1 MKLRFLLPLGI
12 FLVIAIFLGIG
23 LKLDPHE
30 VPSPLIGKP
39 APAFTL
45 AQLHEPQK
53 NFSPEYMKGKVWLL
67 NVWASWCAS
76 CREEHVFFTEFA
88 RTNPSVN
95 LIGLNYKDEREA
107 AMQWLAK
114 LGNPYL
120 VSVSD
125 TEGMAGLDWGV
136 YGVPETF
143 VIDKKGIVRHKQTG
157 PVDSTILQTVIMPLI
172 EKLNQ
177 ESEL

>member
-53 NFSPEYMKGKVWLL
+53 TFSPEYMKGKVWLL

-76 CREEHVFFTEFA
+76 CRQEHVFFTEFA

-107 AMQWLAK
+107 GMQWLAK

-143 VIDKKGIVRHKQTG
+143 VIDKKGIIRHKQTG
-157 PVDSTILQTVIMPLI
+157 PVDSTILQTVIVPLI
-172 EKLNQ
+172 EKLN
-177 ESEL
+177 SEN